1 MRSDTSAS
9 DTDARYSELKKAIRH
24 RLAGL
29 GAAQEIHSTLVDLNA
44 SGQGGQMTPELMV
57 ELMQAKGLVA
67 HLVKQIAPAAD
78 SLIQNADSMQ
88 SRSSPP
94 APG

>member
-1 MRSDTSAS
+1 MRSDTS
-9 DTDARYSELKKAIRH
+9 DTDASYSELKKAIRH

-29 GAAQEIHSTLVDLNA
+29 GAAQEIHSTLVDLKA
-44 SGQGGQMTPELMV
+44 SGQGEQMTPELMV

-67 HLVKQIAPAAD
+67 HMVKQIAPASE
-78 SLIQNADSMQ
+78 SLLRNEDSMQ
-88 SRSSPP
+88 SRPSHP